1 MLTMKEEEIKRNI
14 EMIKKTL
21 GNIFLEKLEDP
32 NVIEI
37 MCNSDGS
44 LWIDE
49 LGKGMSKVGHIN
61 TYNIKVAINII
72 ASMLKITATKETPI
86 IEGEFPLDNSRF
98 AAQLPPIVSSPTFAL
113 RKKASL
119 VFTLENYVENGMM
132 TEFQKEII
140 KEAIKEHK
148 NIVIVGGTSSG
159 KTTLTNACIDYMS
172 KIAVE
177 ERIIII
183 EDTGEIQCKAANAV
197 LFHTSVYTSITDLL
211 KTTLRM
217 RPDRII
223 IGEVRDH
230 TALDLLDAWSTGHP
244 GGISTIHANNSL
256 QALDRIEGLVSRHN
270 NAPDDKKA
278 VIGNAVDFIINIR
291 KTGTKRK
298 VEEILQ
304 LEGYDK
310 NKNEYIFKYIQ

>member
-1 MLTMKEEEIKRNI
+1 MKQEEIKRNL

-21 GNIFLEKLEDP
+21 GQVFIEKLADDK
-32 NVIEI
+32 VIEI

-49 LGKGMSKVGHIN
+49 LGKGMSKVGYIN
-61 TYNIKVAINII
+61 KHNVVIAINII
-72 ASMLKITATKETPI
+72 ASMLKITATKENPI

-98 AAQLPPIVSSPTFAL
+98 AAQLPPVVAAPTFAL

-119 VFTLENYVENGMM
+119 IFTLEDYVDKKMM
-132 TEFQKEII
+132 TEHQKETI
-140 KEAIKEHK
+140 KEAIANHK

-172 KIAVE
+172 KISDE

-183 EDTGEIQCKAANAV
+183 EDTGEIQCNATNSV
-197 LFHTSVYTSITDLL
+197 LFHTTTYTSITDLL

-244 GGISTIHANNSL
+244 GGISTIHANNSI

-278 VIGNAVDFIINIR
+278 VIGNAVDLIINIR
-291 KTGTKRK
+291 KTGTARK
-298 VEEILQ
+298 IEEIL
-304 LEGYDK
+304 EIKGYDK
-310 NKNEYIFKYIQ
+310 SNNSYICNYVQ

>member
-1 MLTMKEEEIKRNI
+1 MFKEEEIKRNL
-14 EMIKKTL
+14 EMIVKTL
-21 GNIFLEKLEDP
+21 GKTFMEKLEDP

-49 LGKGMSKVGHIN
+49 LGKGMSRAGTIN
-61 TYNIKVAINII
+61 PYNVRVAINVI

-98 AAQLPPIVSSPTFAL
+98 AAQLPPIVASPTFAL

-119 VFTLENYVENGMM
+119 VFTLENYVEKNMM
-132 TEFQKEII
+132 TEQQKEII
-140 KEAIKEHK
+140 KEAIREHK

-172 KIAVE
+172 KISDE

-183 EDTGEIQCKAANAV
+183 EDTGEIQCKATNSV
-197 LFHTSVYTSITDLL
+197 LFHTSIYTSITDLL

-230 TALDLLDAWSTGHP
+230 TALDMLDAWSTGHP
-244 GGISTIHANNSL
+244 GGISTVHANNAL

-270 NAPDDKKA
+270 NAPDDKKT
-278 VIGNAVDFIINIR
+278 VIGNAIDIIINIR
-291 KTGTKRK
+291 KTGNIRK
-298 VEEILQ
+298 VEEILA

-310 NKNEYIFKYIQ
+310 INNTYLFKYIN

>member
-1 MLTMKEEEIKRNI
+1 
-14 EMIKKTL
+14 
-21 GNIFLEKLEDP
+21 
-32 NVIEI
+32 
-37 MCNSDGS
+37 
-44 LWIDE
+44 
-49 LGKGMSKVGHIN
+49 
-61 TYNIKVAINII
+61 
-72 ASMLKITATKETPI
+72 MLKITATKEMPI

-98 AAQLPPIVSSPTFAL
+98 AAQLPPVVASPTFAL

-119 VFTLENYVENGMM
+119 VFTLENYVEKNMM
-132 TEFQKEII
+132 TEHQKEII
-140 KEAIKEHK
+140 KEAIREHK

-172 KIAVE
+172 KIANE

-183 EDTGEIQCKAANAV
+183 EDTGEIQCKAVNSV
-197 LFHTSVYTSITDLL
+197 LFHTTVHTSITDLL

-270 NAPDDKKA
+270 NAPDDKKS
-278 VIGNAVDFIINIR
+278 VISNAVDLIINIR
-291 KTGTKRK
+291 KTGLNRK
-298 VEEILQ
+298 VEEILE

-310 NKNEYIFKYIQ
+310 NKNEYIFKYIK